1 MKKDFENWTKLKK
14 SINNSYRRPSGYAQQ
29 EVWWVS
35 IGTNVG
41 FEEDGKGLRY
51 SRPVLVIRG
60 FSRELFWGIPLSTT
74 KNRGTY
80 YYAFDLQGKTS
91 VALLSQLR
99 PFDTLRLIT
108 KYGVINDDDFITI
121 KKRIHDILG

>member
-1 MKKDFENWTKLKK
+1 MRKDFTDWMELKS
-14 SINNSYRRPSGYAQQ
+14 SINNSYKRPSGYRQQ

-41 FEEDGKGLRY
+41 FEEDGKGIKY
-51 SRPVLVIRG
+51 SRPVLIVRG
-60 FSRELFWGIPLSTT
+60 FSKELFWGIPLSTT
-74 KNRGTY
+74 KNRGKY
-80 YYAFDLQGKTS
+80 YYEFKVNGKPS

-108 KYGVINDDDFITI
+108 RYGSVAEDDFKVI
-121 KKRIHDILG
+121 KVRLHEIMG